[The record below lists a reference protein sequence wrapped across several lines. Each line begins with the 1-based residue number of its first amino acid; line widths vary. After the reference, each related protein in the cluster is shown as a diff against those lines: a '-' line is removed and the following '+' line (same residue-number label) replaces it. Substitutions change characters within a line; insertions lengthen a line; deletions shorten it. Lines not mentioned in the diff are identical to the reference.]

1 MYLSNNDGSTGVDV
15 DDNTEAQSTNTPPAT
30 SVPSQSPSVS
40 CPTLLVIDDT
50 SNSDESSINA
60 TNIPPASTSA
70 SSSTIQTNHLQ
81 TVASPA
87 VSSTDAANDT
97 PEQQRRR
104 NSSIAKLLGGQ
115 PLNNQQYE
123 EIHQQI
129 LDDQSAQNGL
139 NDNNSDGGIPR
150 SRSSITRT
158 LLANAE
164 RNNAN
169 NNTNGTSKGRPD
181 SSELSKNFEYLIR
194 RELDIEHAPSTFHPN
209 SAPSVFQNLN
219 TARNTPPLPSSS
231 PSQLKLKRK
240 RSIPKVI
247 LPSVPMG
254 KSSNTVP
261 FALRDPFE
269 LDSSAPS
276 LVPPLNP
283 TALHRSHHQN
293 ELFRFDAPRRHAHQL
308 GQQFPMSMNNSPGG
322 NSSVY
327 SNHKLNPN
335 SSAYPPFSMHHD
347 RLSSTPPSSSTS
359 SLSSSLYSFCHY
371 PSAPELTLP
380 TPVSPISTYG
390 SSLSL
395 VPPDRKSVV

>member
-1 MYLSNNDGSTGVDV
+1 
-15 DDNTEAQSTNTPPAT
+15 
-30 SVPSQSPSVS
+30 
-40 CPTLLVIDDT
+40 
-50 SNSDESSINA
+50 
-60 TNIPPASTSA
+60 
-70 SSSTIQTNHLQ
+70 
-81 TVASPA
+81 
-87 VSSTDAANDT
+87 
-97 PEQQRRR
+97 
-104 NSSIAKLLGGQ
+104 
-115 PLNNQQYE
+115 
-123 EIHQQI
+123 
-129 LDDQSAQNGL
+129 
-139 NDNNSDGGIPR
+139 
-150 SRSSITRT
+150 
-158 LLANAE
+158 
-164 RNNAN
+164 
-169 NNTNGTSKGRPD
+169 
-181 SSELSKNFEYLIR
+181 
-194 RELDIEHAPSTFHPN
+194 
-209 SAPSVFQNLN
+209 
-219 TARNTPPLPSSS
+219 
-231 PSQLKLKRK
+231 
-240 RSIPKVI
+240 
-247 LPSVPMG
+247 MG

-395 VPPDRKSVV
+395 VPPHPLGASSRKIKVNIVQKEKSLRNKLNRNMMPCLFFLSVQCIHGKQNRNRMELSCFFFSSRKTGDLIWFFWAEQWTLSYNNFLFN